1 MGYVSALF
9 IRARHLMTMG
19 ETEREAANS
28 VTWPKMDAGKM
39 QVVTLVVQLAK
50 RRDSKPYQ

>member
-28 VTWPKMDAGKM
+28 EPRNMKID
-39 QVVTLVVQLAK
+39 QVQLN
-50 RRDSKPYQ
+50 QLEG